1 MQAKNAATLPVT
13 INLGNP
19 AITNPLE
26 VFSYYCQSHS
36 KAPQLFPLKP
46 KRRIKLQHREIY
58 IIGIRGIII
67 PRPSTKGCRV
77 YSLEL
82 VLTAALG
89 SVIAGII
96 LGLFIAQRTSSS
108 NNAQRQLE
116 EQLSEMKEQ
125 QDHYQQ
131 EVSEHFMETAQLLN
145 QLTNSYRDVHN
156 HLAKG
161 AQMLAGEGVGESLKA
176 LPDDKD
182 TAPGRKTAESMLTP
196 PLDYAPKTPD
206 QPGMLNE
213 EFGINKSRPA
223 VEEEDDDYATEQ
235 GRR

>member
-1 MQAKNAATLPVT
+1 M
-13 INLGNP
+13 
-19 AITNPLE
+19 
-26 VFSYYCQSHS
+26 
-36 KAPQLFPLKP
+36 
-46 KRRIKLQHREIY
+46 
-58 IIGIRGIII
+58 
-67 PRPSTKGCRV
+67 

-96 LGLFIAQRTSSS
+96 LGLFIAQRTSTS

-161 AQMLAGEGVGESLKA
+161 AQKLAGDSVGESLKA
-176 LPDDKD
+176 LPEDKQS
-182 TAPGRKTAESMLTP
+182 APSTKTAESMLTP
-196 PLDYAPKTPD
+196 PLDYAPRTPD

-213 EFGINKSRPA
+213 EFGIKKSRPT
-223 VEEEDDDYATEQ
+223 EEEDDNYATEPT
-235 GRR
+235 RR

>member
-1 MQAKNAATLPVT
+1 M
-13 INLGNP
+13 
-19 AITNPLE
+19 
-26 VFSYYCQSHS
+26 
-36 KAPQLFPLKP
+36 
-46 KRRIKLQHREIY
+46 
-58 IIGIRGIII
+58 
-67 PRPSTKGCRV
+67 

-96 LGLFIAQRTSSS
+96 LGFFIAQRTSTS

-116 EQLSEMKEQ
+116 EQLSEMKQQ

-131 EVSEHFMETAQLLN
+131 EVSDHFMETAQLLN

-161 AQMLAGEGVGESLKA
+161 AQILAGDSVGDSLKA
-176 LPDDKD
+176 LPEDKQS
-182 TAPGRKTAESMLTP
+182 TPGTKTAESMLTP
-196 PLDYAPKTPD
+196 PLDYAPKTAN

-213 EFGINKSRPA
+213 EFGINKTRSIA
-223 VEEEDDDYATEQ
+223 EEEDEDYATEP